1 MPGKYTISFFA
12 MAVNILLDGGRKD
25 DLYLN
30 VTKRLTKQMTGTA
43 GER

>member
-1 MPGKYTISFFA
+1 MPGKSTIRFFA

-30 VTKRLTKQMTGTA
+30 VTKRLTKQMTETA